1 MSASKV
7 YSPAQAS
14 LGAFLGGP
22 IASIFFIK
30 QNFVVLNDEESVKK
44 TNRYGALIIVFLIA
58 ILPFLPENFPNM
70 IIPIITIIS
79 TRLLVAKFQFTKE
92 VISNN
97 DDLDFHSN
105 WRVFFVSLIS
115 LVIFMFIGVSL
126 LLALDFLG
134 IESLL

>member
-1 MSASKV
+1 MSGSKV
-7 YSPAQAS
+7 YSPVQAS

-22 IASIFFIK
+22 IASVFFIK
-30 QNFVVLNDEESVKK
+30 QNFVVLNDDEAVKK
-44 TNRYGALIIVFLIA
+44 TNRYGALVITFFIS

-79 TRLLVAKFQFTKE
+79 TRLLVEKFQFTKK

-105 WRVFFVSLIS
+105 WRVLFVSLIS
-115 LVIFMFIGVSL
+115 LVVFMIIGVSL
-126 LLALDFLG
+126 LLALDFFG
-134 IESLL
+134 VESLL